1 MKKAFAKI
9 FFCLSIVALA
19 LSNAASAQTMWKVV
33 RLRGEITANG
43 KPLQIDSIISQE
55 QDKIVFSTTY
65 DCMLVVL
72 TTDKTESM
80 LVRPDPFNNKKSE
93 ASSCQG
99 KCGVEWVDPMI
110 HHDQYH
116 WSPPWKW

>member
-1 MKKAFAKI
+1 MKKAFAKM

-19 LSNAASAQTMWKVV
+19 LPNATAQTMWKVA

-43 KPLQIDSIISQE
+43 KPLQIGSIISQE

-93 ASSCQG
+93 ASSCKG
-99 KCGVEWVDPMI
+99 KCAVEWLDPMI
-110 HHDQYH
+110 HQDQYN
-116 WSPPWKW
+116 WSPPSKW